1 MRKDNEEGGDQRETT
16 IMDGDL
22 MVASKVMWERRAG
35 EKGDGNVVGKLEGEE
50 EEEEALAL
58 AGGEFFST

>member
-1 MRKDNEEGGDQRETT
+1 
-16 IMDGDL
+16 MDGDL

-35 EKGDGNVVGKLEGEE
+35 EKGDGNVMGKLEGEE